1 MNTIIKAAVIMGLE
15 ENWDSEAREWK
26 KELAYKLL
34 PPGRYL
40 YEDEVKLFEVE
51 VPVEIP
57 EMSYAD
63 FSEKM
68 IATLREKQQ
77 KAREDVEKEIAEL
90 EEKIKEYQLLTYNP
104 QDDSTIV
111 AEQ

>member
-1 MNTIIKAAVIMGLE
+1 MNTILKAVVVMALE
-15 ENWDSEAREWK
+15 DIWDEETKEWK
-26 KELAYKLL
+26 KELVYKLL

-40 YEDEVKLFEVE
+40 YEDEVKLFEIE

-68 IATLREKQQ
+68 ISTLKEKQQ
-77 KAREDVEKEIAEL
+77 KAREAADKEIAEL

-104 QDDSTIV
+104 QDDDTVV